1 MEKPAILFASAIL
14 AVLLAG
20 GVALAA
26 TINCP
31 NREGNLCV
39 GTNGGDIMSG
49 TDKADEM
56 RGRGGPDRIE
66 GGAGYDELR
75 GGDGQDFLKGEDGND
90 SLWGGLGNDDL
101 RGGNGDDRFD
111 AGPGPASYH
120 FEDSWGQDIIE
131 GTGPDGRRGYIH
143 LHNKLST
150 SVGATVHLEP
160 SSERDE
166 VRSLSGENTI
176 NFTRAANIWRVHG
189 TNQADVIL
197 GSPRRDFLEGY
208 AGTDELAGLGG
219 DDYLDGGTKDG
230 NTKDGGTGLETLRG
244 GPGNDTLYTQD
255 GEADQISCGDGNDT
269 VYYDEGLDSFTF
281 DDCETKETK
290 ITTPP

>member
-1 MEKPAILFASAIL
+1 MKKPAILFASAVL

-31 NREGNLCV
+31 NRAGNLCV
-39 GTNGGDIMSG
+39 GTNVRDVMYG

-75 GGDGQDFLKGEDGND
+75 GGNGQDYFLKGEDGND
-90 SLWGGLGNDDL
+90 TLWGGLGNDDL
-101 RGGNGDDRFD
+101 RGGNGDDKFY

-131 GTGPDGRRGYIH
+131 GTGPDGGRGYIH

-150 SVGATVHLEP
+150 SSGASVHLEP
-160 SSERDE
+160 SSARDE

-176 NFTRAANIWRVHG
+176 NFTWAAKIWRVHG
-189 TNQADVIL
+189 TYDADVIR
-197 GSPRRDFLEGY
+197 GSHRRDYLEGNPG
-208 AGTDELAGLGG
+208 ADELAGLGG
-219 DDYLDGGTKDG
+219 DDNLDGGK
-230 NTKDGGTGLETLRG
+230 GLDTLRG
-244 GPGNDTLYTQD
+244 GSGSDTLYTQD
-255 GEADQISCGDGNDT
+255 GKEDQISCGGDNDT
-269 VYYDEGLDSFTF
+269 VYYDQGFDSFTF
-281 DDCETKETK
+281 DDCETKR
-290 ITTPP
+290 TTPPG

>member
-75 GGDGQDFLKGEDGND
+75 GGDRQDFLKGEDGND

-176 NFTRAANIWRVHG
+176 NFTRAAKIWRVHG
-189 TNQADVIL
+189 TYQADVIQ
-197 GSPRRDFLEGY
+197 GSPRRDYLEGNPG
-208 AGTDELAGLGG
+208 ADELAGLGG
-219 DDYLDGGTKDG
+219 DDRLDGGTGRDI
-230 NTKDGGTGLETLRG
+230 LRG
-244 GPGNDTLYTQD
+244 GPGSDTLYAQD
-255 GEADQISCGDGNDT
+255 DKADQISCGDDNDT
-269 VYYDEGLDSFTF
+269 VHYDQGVDTF
-281 DDCETKETK
+281 RDGSTSPPPSCETTL
-290 ITTPP
+290 T